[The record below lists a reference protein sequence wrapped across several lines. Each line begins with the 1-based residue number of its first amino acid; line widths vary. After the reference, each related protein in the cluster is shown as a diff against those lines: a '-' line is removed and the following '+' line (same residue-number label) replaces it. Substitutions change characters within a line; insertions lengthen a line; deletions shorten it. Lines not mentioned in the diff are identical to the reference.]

1 MFDKSY
7 SKRTRVILIHHHSD
21 SLRIQPTFR
30 RNEIMSRFN
39 IRDVGLEQLKIES
52 LGCEN
57 GGEGEIKFAMCQA
70 VIVDQQ
76 LSS

>member
-1 MFDKSY
+1 
-7 SKRTRVILIHHHSD
+7 
-21 SLRIQPTFR
+21 
-30 RNEIMSRFN
+30 MSRFN
-39 IRDVGLEQLKIES
+39 IRDVGLEQLEIES
-52 LGCEN
+52 MRCEN